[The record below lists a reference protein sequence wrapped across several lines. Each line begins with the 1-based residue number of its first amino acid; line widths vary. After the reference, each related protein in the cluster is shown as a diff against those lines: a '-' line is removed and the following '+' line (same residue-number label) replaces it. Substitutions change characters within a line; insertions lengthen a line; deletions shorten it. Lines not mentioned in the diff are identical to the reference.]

1 MNEISMCGTTV
12 HTFTNEDRE
21 SSVWGGGW
29 VGQFNSAVSL
39 MIAVEVGVVEG

>member
-1 MNEISMCGTTV
+1 MKFQCVAQQYTPSQMKTEKVVYG
-12 HTFTNEDRE
+12 
-21 SSVWGGGW
+21 GGGW